1 MLVNKLNGN
10 QNLEVEELIDD
21 PSSQLSDNVSKLHS
35 EISQGSVL
43 IDCSCP
49 GVTHSTMH
57 TVVKSYTQKPSGD
70 PDSSR
75 WHIIQLNNCGT
86 DVEIDPSWSKLY
98 NHIDVMD
105 YSTLDVVLD
114 HVESKLIEYSRSS
127 TLSIHSE
134 SEDNMSVK
142 QHLLPGQQRPVGA
155 SATNE
160 QINSKQILEKVEGL
174 AQGIESLAAQSAS
187 LHKELLTSVE
197 DNKEQSQQTITQ
209 LGAIG
214 MTIITQ
220 LEAIGMTIIISDMF
234 IIDIIQA
241 C

>member
-1 MLVNKLNGN
+1 MLIYSCDHSNIEPLVNKLKVN
-10 QNLEVEELIDD
+10 QEFEVEELIND
-21 PSSQLSDNVSKLHS
+21 PSARLSDIVSMLHS

-70 PDSSR
+70 PTSSK
-75 WHIIQLNNCGT
+75 WHVIQLNNCET
-86 DVEIDPSWSKLY
+86 DVNTSPSWSKLY
-98 NHIDVMD
+98 DHVDVID

-114 HVESKLIEYSRSS
+114 HVENKLIEYSQSNTS
-127 TLSIHSE
+127 SIHSE
-134 SEDNMSVK
+134 SDVNISMK
-142 QHLLPGQQRPVGA
+142 QQLLPGQPQRPVGA

-160 QINSKQILEKVEGL
+160 QIDKQILQKVEGI

-187 LHKELLTSVE
+187 QHNELLTSVE
-197 DNKEQSQQTITQ
+197 DNKEQSQQ
-209 LGAIG
+209 A
-214 MTIITQ
+214 ITQ

-234 IIDIIQA
+234 IIDII
-241 C
+241 